1 MWTWKENKC
10 IVIVIQD
17 QYLFFRFVLFLLRYN
32 VFCSLPS
39 FTISSIEFEIKF
51 IQWML
56 KKMRE
61 STRRLKYEWFF
72 LHNKYVPTF
81 AKIIPF
87 SERKGYRLLKWVGK
101 SLKTL
106 FVRSNQ
112 ETVRIIVTNI
122 DHLWSEVSWILG
134 YRARGVRIWCP
145 NIKILLLV
153 FSSWSSTNT

>member
-1 MWTWKENKC
+1 MG
-10 IVIVIQD
+10 
-17 QYLFFRFVLFLLRYN
+17 R
-32 VFCSLPS
+32 
-39 FTISSIEFEIKF
+39 
-51 IQWML
+51 
-56 KKMRE
+56 
-61 STRRLKYEWFF
+61 
-72 LHNKYVPTF
+72 
-81 AKIIPF
+81 
-87 SERKGYRLLKWVGK
+87 K

-153 FSSWSSTNT
+153 FFSWSSTNTSNSNFPWSLIEGNRVWGIRIWCQIFHKVWPRVIGCGESESDASFRRKSCVTAAFKIYYLVFSLSFFENSWKPCLVFTADILTG